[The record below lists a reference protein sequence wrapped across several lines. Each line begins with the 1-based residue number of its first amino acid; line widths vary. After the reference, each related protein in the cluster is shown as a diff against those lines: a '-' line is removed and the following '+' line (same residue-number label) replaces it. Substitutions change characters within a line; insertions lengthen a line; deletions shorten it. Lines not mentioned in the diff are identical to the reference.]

1 MILRKDMDC
10 SMPPFL
16 EGNNGAVLQWKMRN
30 ISHGRMHVVT
40 DMLSEYDLHYTH
52 PRILGA
58 VLYRDGATQ
67 KELADEMNTSPAA
80 MSASVKRL
88 QKAGLIEKIADE
100 SDCRI
105 NKIRLTEKG
114 RRIHDDTF
122 DKMLAID
129 RKMVDGFSEEEISAL
144 FSYLD
149 RVQKNI
155 DQMRGRE
162 TPA

>member
-1 MILRKDMDC
+1 MRKDMDC
-10 SMPPFL
+10 PMPPPF
-16 EGNNGAVLQWKMRN
+16 EGNNGAMLQWRIRN

-40 DMLSEYDLHYTH
+40 DMLSKYGLHYMQ
-52 PRILGA
+52 PRILGTI
-58 VLYRDGATQ
+58 LYRDGATQ

-114 RRIHDDTF
+114 LQIHNDTF

-129 RKMVDGFSEEEISAL
+129 RKMLDGFSEEEISTL

-149 RVQKNI
+149 RVQNNI